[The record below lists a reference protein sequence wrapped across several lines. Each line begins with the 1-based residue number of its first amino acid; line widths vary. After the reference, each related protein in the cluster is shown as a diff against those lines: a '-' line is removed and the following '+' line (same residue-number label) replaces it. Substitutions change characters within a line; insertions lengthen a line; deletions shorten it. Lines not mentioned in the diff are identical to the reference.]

1 MATPV
6 VGPSLTGVGRHW
18 QTQLVLAV
26 NFLKQLNRPIRL
38 EDLAITSGI
47 EALLHNYELLN
58 ALKHHDR
65 VRYDDRTQLF
75 HYKPDFLLSS
85 KSDLLSLLRRYS
97 PQGGLAVKPLRE
109 SWPGVTQAI
118 EELELEGRVLVT
130 RTTDANPNRPSAA
143 ADTAAAANKGQMKCV
158 FLDDIGKDKEPLDK
172 EFRDLWHSLKTPL
185 GDDLVT
191 ELQTAGLTSSSLP
204 PPNPVQKGGKKGLK
218 GKKGLG
224 SSNRRF
230 KITNTHLKEVDLSK
244 DFVPQ
249 SR

>member
-1 MATPV
+1 MATQV
-6 VGPSLTGVGRHW
+6 IGPSLTGVGRHW

-47 EALLHNYELLN
+47 EALLHNYELLE
-58 ALKHHDR
+58 ALKGHDR
-65 VRYDDRTQLF
+65 VKYDSRTELF
-75 HYKPDFLLSS
+75 QYKPDFLLSS

-97 PQGGLAVKPLRE
+97 PQGGLAIKPLRE

-118 EELELEGRVLVT
+118 EELEQEGRVLVT
-130 RTTDANPNRPSAA
+130 RTDGKSAA
-143 ADTAAAANKGQMKCV
+143 GNGEMGKGQMKCV
-158 FLDDIGKDKEPLDK
+158 FLDDIGKEKEPLDK
-172 EFRDLWHSLKTPL
+172 EFRDLWHSLKTPM

-204 PPNPVQKGGKKGLK
+204 PPNPVQRGKKGLK

>member
-1 MATPV
+1 MAQPV
-6 VGPSLTGVGRHW
+6 IGPSLTGVGRHW

-47 EALLHNYELLN
+47 ESLLHNYELLE
-58 ALKHHDR
+58 ALKSHDK
-65 VRYDDRTQLF
+65 VRYDSRTQLF
-75 HYKPDFLLSS
+75 QYKPDFLLSS

-130 RTTDANPNRPSAA
+130 RTDGVRGENGNQT
-143 ADTAAAANKGQMKCV
+143 KGQMKCV
-158 FLDDIGKDKEPLDK
+158 FLDDVGKDKEPLDQ
-172 EFRDLWHSLKTPL
+172 EFKDLWHSLKTPM
-185 GDDLVT
+185 GDDLVE
-191 ELQTAGLTSSSLP
+191 ELQSAGLTSSSLP
-204 PPNPVQKGGKKGLK
+204 PPNPVNKKKLK

-249 SR
+249 AR

>member
-1 MATPV
+1 MADSV
-6 VGPSLTGVGRHW
+6 IGPSLTGVGRHW

-47 EALLHNYELLN
+47 ESLFNNYDLVE
-58 ALKHHDR
+58 ALKQHDR
-65 VRYDDRTQLF
+65 VRYDPRTELF
-75 HYKPDFLLSS
+75 QYKPDFLLGS

-118 EELELEGRVLVT
+118 EELEREGRVLVT
-130 RTTDANPNRPSAA
+130 RTDGKGEAQG
-143 ADTAAAANKGQMKCV
+143 KGQMKCV
-158 FLDDIGKDKEPLDK
+158 FLDDIGNEKEPLDK
-172 EFRDLWHSLKTPL
+172 EFRDLWHSLKTPQ
-185 GDDLVT
+185 GDDLTT

-204 PPNPVQKGGKKGLK
+204 PPNPVVKGKKGAK

-249 SR
+249 GR